1 MPHLLASGSRDR
13 LIHIF
18 DLEEKYNLVAT
29 LDDHSSSITAVKFAM
44 GGSKLLSCSADKSIV
59 FRSVTQAP
67 ESPLG
72 IARYHQATAPYGTV
86 FDMDVDATNKYI
98 VTAGQEKR
106 LNIYTIATGKASR
119 SYKVEGDSGELIKVR
134 LDPAGLYAA
143 TSSSGIIQNSPLVTI
158 LADKAIRLYD
168 FYSGECLTKVAG
180 HSELVTGL
188 AFTRDCKRLIS
199 VSGDGCIFVWKLS
212 TSMVNLLFKSA
223 ATLAR
228 GFSVGSSEKN
238 GITPSSPSR

>member
-1 MPHLLASGSRDR
+1 LHQVEVLFWIWLTCDSFKEAHDAEILTLDFSNPETPGSKLHLQPNFADTPHLLASGSRDR

-59 FRSVTQAP
+59 FRSVTQSP

-72 IARYHQATAPYGTV
+72 IARYHQAAAPYGTV

-119 SYKVEGDSGELIKVR
+119 SYKVEGDSGELIKVK

-143 TSSSGIIQNSPLVTI
+143 TSSSG
-158 LADKAIRLYD
+158 KIR
-168 FYSGECLTKVAG
+168 YSFSDNVRRQ
-180 HSELVTGL
+180 S
-188 AFTRDCKRLIS
+188 
-199 VSGDGCIFVWKLS
+199 
-212 TSMVNLLFKSA
+212 NP
-223 ATLAR
+223 TL
-228 GFSVGSSEKN
+228 
-238 GITPSSPSR
+238 